1 MRISHVAS
9 FKTTIIADKG
19 KVFDLEKIKTA
30 NLIDPHE
37 AKTLKLY
44 NEGEV
49 IRYYSSIDPR
59 DIPDNKFIEWFAP
72 YQVDDP

>member
-1 MRISHVAS
+1 MYISHVAS

-37 AKTLKLY
+37 AKTL
-44 NEGEV
+44 N
-49 IRYYSSIDPR
+49 I
-59 DIPDNKFIEWFAP
+59 
-72 YQVDDP
+72 Q